1 MVHRVRMKSAKSAMH
16 SPIARADDLNPCS
29 LVGETSGLIA
39 DEAILVILI
48 DDVLEAKIASGR
60 ISSDR
65 VENSER
71 LSWKDS
77 DTAWIVA
84 NKNMLVQKK
93 LRLTYNVLTSMH
105 ISASLNAFTSSTTVM
120 RSRASWASLS

>member
-1 MVHRVRMKSAKSAMH
+1 MFHRVRIKSAKSAMH
-16 SPIARADDLNPCS
+16 SPITRADDLNPCS